1 MSSQISIIFAQYLGV
16 LSDHIGQLSPLLIVM
31 SASLSDERI
40 LALSLITG
48 ALKDLGEPIKRWR
61 ANRL

>member
-31 SASLSDERI
+31 SASLSVVRI
-40 LALSLITG
+40 LALSFIPG
-48 ALKDLGEPIKRWR
+48 ALKGLSEPIERWH